1 MLKLGI
7 HRLDQYRSEAASD
20 SHSRLRDAFSRNR
33 VAFTLFRTAIP
44 ATPKEIEVFEKTIP
58 LVRLSNG
65 VYRTTFRGRFRE
77 FDPFVNERLKRRF
90 DAAAPLRIEDWAG
103 SDCLASSEWAAS
115 LFPLFPNAD
124 FTASDL
130 TLFLVEARLPDGT
143 SYVMETNGEPL
154 QYIRPP
160 FVIRFN
166 PPEPGVLAINSFL
179 EKRARARFLSLRKS
193 WRIPDAWLQ
202 AETPD
207 TFEQPPFVFRK
218 IPLIH
223 PDAQSLRNA
232 SARFH
237 IRHHSVF
244 EPALEP
250 CDIVRTMNIFNLAY
264 FPNERLLEGARAVA
278 LSLREGGV
286 WIVGRTFQENPPA
299 HNASLFIRENTGFRL
314 LERFGEGSE
323 IEALVLSGL
332 AL

>member
-7 HRLDQYRSEAASD
+7 HRLDQYRSDAEPD
-20 SHSRLRDAFSRNR
+20 SRSSLRDVLSRNR

-58 LVRLSNG
+58 LVRLSSG

-77 FDPFVNERLKRRF
+77 FNRFVNERLARRF
-90 DAAAPLRIEDWAG
+90 DAAAPLHIEDWAA

-115 LFPLFPNAD
+115 LFPLFPHAGV
-124 FTASDL
+124 TASDL
-130 TLFLVEARLPDGT
+130 TLFLIEACLPDGT
-143 SYVMETNGEPL
+143 SYVMEANGEPL

-166 PPEPGVLAINSFL
+166 PPEPGMLAVNSFL
-179 EKRARARFLSLRKS
+179 EKRARARFHTLRQS
-193 WRIPDAWLQ
+193 WRIPEEWLK
-202 AETPD
+202 EELPD
-207 TFEQPPFVFRK
+207 TFGQPPFVFRK

-223 PDAQSLRNA
+223 PEAQALCNS
-232 SARFH
+232 SERFH
-237 IRHHSVF
+237 IRHHSAF
-244 EPALEP
+244 DPAAEF
-250 CDIVRTMNIFNLAY
+250 CDIVRTMNIFNLSY

-286 WIVGRTFQENPPA
+286 WIVGRTVQENPPA
-299 HNASLFIRENTGFRL
+299 HNASLFIREKTGFRL

-323 IEALVLSGL
+323 IEGLVLSGL
-332 AL
+332 VL